1 MLKFAP
7 TKLAQTLQDALSSGF
22 VAESTTFINWKMV
35 TKKGNRT
42 ISDGERKNLFD
53 RIAEAHSKKINFIIV
68 IDEEHSNNTSKAND
82 IIDAFSASHI
92 IRMSATAVENKR
104 YEFLEIDETEV
115 INAGLITKALY
126 VNEGINSGET
136 IDNHYDRLLELAD
149 KKRIQI
155 ANRYKEIG
163 KQIRPLV
170 LIQFPNGQPETIKNV
185 EEKLRSMGYT
195 YENGMVSKWM
205 SEEKIDLPSN
215 LTENDATPVFLLMKQ
230 AISTGWDCPRAKILV
245 KLREGM
251 NEQFEIQTIGRIR
264 RMHESCHYDDDLLDY
279 CFVYTF
285 DETWKNGLLQQ
296 VDKAYET
303 RRLFLKEKCK
313 TFTLEK
319 QIRNRDLGMMG
330 TRDILAKAYK
340 CLVNKYKLGSDKKAN
355 QSLLEEAGYVFGD
368 SLLGSTIQ
376 LFLLKKLVLMVLK

>member
-1 MLKFAP
+1 
-7 TKLAQTLQDALSSGF
+7 
-22 VAESTTFINWKMV
+22 
-35 TKKGNRT
+35 
-42 ISDGERKNLFD
+42 
-53 RIAEAHSKKINFIIV
+53 
-68 IDEEHSNNTSKAND
+68 
-82 IIDAFSASHI
+82 
-92 IRMSATAVENKR
+92 
-104 YEFLEIDETEV
+104 
-115 INAGLITKALY
+115 
-126 VNEGINSGET
+126 
-136 IDNHYDRLLELAD
+136 
-149 KKRIQI
+149 
-155 ANRYKEIG
+155 
-163 KQIRPLV
+163 
-170 LIQFPNGQPETIKNV
+170 
-185 EEKLRSMGYT
+185 MGYT

-264 RMHESCHYDDDLLDY
+264 RMPESCHYDDDLLDY

-285 DETWKNGLLQQ
+285 DETLKNGLLQQ

-355 QSLLEEAGYVFGD
+355 QSLLEKAGYVFGD

-376 LFLLKKLVLMVLK
+376 LFLLKKLMLMVLK